1 MIAVKI
7 DLWPMGDASK
17 ARELGRMYIANDGKR
32 SRTDPK
38 FGDYRV
44 AVCRKGSTEVPQEIF
59 GQYHDRYPKATRHGE
74 VKAYPRLA
82 YNVWRLIAR
91 AALAAF
97 PEERKPSKTTQP
109 VLDESVMRGLAKFA
123 HDKLAALGPQPG
135 KAVEEVLTP
144 DEVAAFEWLAA
155 GTADKDD

>member
-1 MIAVKI
+1 MIRVTI
-7 DLWPMGDASK
+7 
-17 ARELGRMYIANDGKR
+17 ELLSAITHRTSTLGTMYIANDGNGTAER
-32 SRTDPK
+32 
-38 FGDYRV
+38 GDYAV
-44 AVCRKGSTEVPQEIF
+44 AVCRKGSIEPPREMYGNRAVADP
-59 GQYHDRYPKATRHGE
+59 PKAARTGE

-91 AALAAF
+91 ATLAAF
-97 PEERKPSKTTQP
+97 PEERNPAKITSAQP

-123 HDKLAALGPQPG
+123 HDKLAALGPQSG

-144 DEVAAFEWLAA
+144 DEAAAFEWLAA